1 MEKRNLSLRKKI
13 YDICFFI
20 YHSLKIDVQFI
31 HAEGELSLKLCYL
44 EPPAVLKNARLH
56 TNSHIY
62 QFFKE
67 NKKEE
72 YVYYTDSFQL
82 NYIGVGLWDQKEY
95 QGAFILGPFLS
106 SVPNDIFIYDI
117 IKRHEL
123 SLNHQFEIRQYYTT
137 IPIFNANLSHKIG
150 YMVMNMAMTEF
161 KETKVVYY
169 QEKNVEY
176 IDSEELWEDEG
187 MCSEV
192 EARFFIE
199 DKIIE
204 EVRRGNA
211 KGALEVLGTF
221 YFDASHRMPDNLL
234 RVNKDLAF
242 TYNTMLRIAARQGG
256 VHPVYLHRSSD
267 KFAILIEKAN
277 SIKELEM
284 LHKKMTIEYCNLVKE
299 VSTNGY
305 SVLVKQAVDYINLH
319 FEKEL
324 SLKKIAET
332 INVNPSHLSKKFKR
346 ETGISITEFTNRKR
360 MKEAKILLE
369 KSNHSITDIAILV
382 GFDDPGYFTSVFR
395 KFVGMTPREYMKAYQ
410 KKEISKD
417 NKK

>member
-1 MEKRNLSLRKKI
+1 M
-13 YDICFFI
+13 
-20 YHSLKIDVQFI
+20 
-31 HAEGELSLKLCYL
+31 
-44 EPPAVLKNARLH
+44 
-56 TNSHIY
+56 
-62 QFFKE
+62 
-67 NKKEE
+67 
-72 YVYYTDSFQL
+72 
-82 NYIGVGLWDQKEY
+82 WDQKEY

-137 IPIFNANLSHKIG
+137 IPIFNMNLSHKIG

-192 EARFFIE
+192 EARFLIE

-242 TYNTMLRIAARQGG
+242 TYNTMLRLAARQGG

-277 SIKELEM
+277 SIKELEK

-332 INVNPSHLSKKFKR
+332 INVNPSHLSKKFKS

-360 MKEAKILLE
+360 MKEAKLLLE
-369 KSNHSITDIAILV
+369 KSDHSITDIAILV

-395 KFVGMTPREYMKAYQ
+395 KFVGMTPREYMKVCQ
-410 KKEISKD
+410 KKKISND